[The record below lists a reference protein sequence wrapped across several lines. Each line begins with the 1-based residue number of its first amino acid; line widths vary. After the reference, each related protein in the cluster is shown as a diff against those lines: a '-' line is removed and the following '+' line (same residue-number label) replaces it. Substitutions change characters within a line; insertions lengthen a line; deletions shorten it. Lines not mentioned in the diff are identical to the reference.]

1 MKKSILLIGILGY
14 KINKLDGQTV
24 KTRNILT
31 LLKQRYSGDVYTLDT
46 LEARKD
52 IFIIFQLIY
61 WFVKCKTV
69 VLVPAANS
77 FEKVLPI
84 LYYCSKI
91 FNFNII
97 LLCVGGWQMEFFNGS
112 SKYTPHPKQLE
123 ICRKIKAFLPEVEN
137 VTKELVDNYGFNN
150 CETFTNFRIL
160 ENKVADDVI
169 QNSKS
174 LKLVFMARI
183 NKFKG
188 YDIIFNFANKIKSE
202 NLDITIDFYGPINQE
217 DESDFLDKI
226 DSYKSIVSY
235 RGKLQPEDINSTLKQ
250 YDALL
255 LPTRYYTEGVPG
267 TIIDAY
273 MAKLPVI
280 VTNWKHAHEVVID
293 GVSGVIVDFEN
304 PQEEFNKVIC
314 KLYQDKEYLRILKE
328 GTIIGLRP
336 YSDESAWSILSKYI
350 SVSDK

>member
-1 MKKSILLIGILGY
+1 MKESILLVGTLGY

-31 LLKQRYSGDVYTLDT
+31 LLKQRYSGDVYALDT

-52 IFIIFQLIY
+52 IFIVFRLIY

-69 VLVPAANS
+69 VLVPASNS
-77 FEKVLPI
+77 LEKI
-84 LYYCSKI
+84 LLLFHYCSKI
-91 FNFNII
+91 FKFNIVI
-97 LLCVGGWQMEFFNGS
+97 LCVGGWQIEFFNGS
-112 SKYTPHPKQLE
+112 SKYKPHPKQLE

-137 VTKELVDNYGFNN
+137 VTKELVDNYGFKN

-160 ENKVADDVI
+160 ENKEAEDVSR
-169 QNSKS
+169 NSKS

-183 NKFKG
+183 NKLKG
-188 YDIIFNFANKIKSE
+188 YDIIFNFANKVKSE
-202 NLDITIDFYGPINQE
+202 NLDITIDFYGPINQD
-217 DESDFLDKI
+217 DEGDFLGKI
-226 DSYKSIVSY
+226 DMYKGLVSYK
-235 RGKLQPEDINSTLKQ
+235 GKLQPEEINSTLKN

-304 PQEEFNKVIC
+304 PQEEFNDTIC
-314 KLYQDKEYLRILKE
+314 RLYHDKDFLKALKA
-328 GTIIGLRP
+328 GTIKGFEP
-336 YSDESAWSILSKYI
+336 YSDGAAWNILVKYL
-350 SVSDK
+350 